1 MRLAIMGAGSLGTI
15 IGALITRNGGDPVLI
30 DINKEHVAALNERGA
45 TITGVID
52 LTVPVKAIT
61 PDQMTSVYD
70 VIIYAVKQYDNGSA
84 LEGLAPHIGPT
95 SVVCTIQNG
104 LPEVAVAGAVGR
116 ERTIGCAVAWTAT
129 WIEPAV
135 SMLTSP
141 IDTMGFDVGEMDGTM
156 TKRLQ
161 SLAALLSLVCPTAM
175 TPNLTGVR
183 WAKLVANAAYSGVA
197 AALGCTM
204 GEVQTDPKALLCAA
218 HVANEAINVSGS
230 LGIGL
235 ETLGGK
241 DLRGLAFSNKG
252 ELTEALLLHYAIW
265 GRQDAHKPNML
276 QDLEKGKKCEIDAIN
291 GAVSAWGK
299 KVGVPTPVNDK
310 VVELVK
316 GVEKG
321 LRRPGF
327 HHLEEIVLPS
337 LQLLM

>member
-30 DINKEHVAALNERGA
+30 DINKKHVAALNERGA
-45 TITGVID
+45 TITGEMD

-61 PDQMTSVYD
+61 PDQMTGVYD
-70 VIIYAVKQYDNGSA
+70 VVIYAVKQYDNDRA
-84 LEGLAPHIGPT
+84 LEGLAPHIGPA

-104 LPEVAVAGAVGR
+104 LPEAAVAEVVGG
-116 ERTIGCAVAWTAT
+116 ERTIGCAVVWGAT
-129 WIEPAV
+129 WIEPGV

-141 IDTMGFDVGEMDGTM
+141 ADTMGFDVGEMDGAM
-156 TKRLQ
+156 TRRLQ
-161 SLAALLSLVCPTAM
+161 SFAALLGLVCPTAM
-175 TPNLTGVR
+175 THNLTGVR

-197 AALGCTM
+197 SALGCTM
-204 GEVQTDPKALLCAA
+204 GEVRTDPKALLCAA
-218 HVANEAINVSGS
+218 HVANETIDVSRS
-230 LGIGL
+230 LGVSL

-252 ELTEALLLHYAIW
+252 ELTEALLLHHAIW
-265 GRQDAHKPNML
+265 SRQGALKPSML

-291 GAVSAWGK
+291 GAVSAWGE

-310 VVELVK
+310 VVELVR

-321 LRRPGF
+321 LRGPGF
-327 HHLEEIVLPS
+327 HHLKEIVLPS
-337 LQLLM
+337 LRLLK